1 MAVEIHVQQ
10 QRVQIARAAAA
21 ATAIEPLFPDFQLI
35 RLFFIVI
42 CITDIG
48 RLPHFAC
55 YCFIQMQ
62 GASINRGG
70 NQG

>member
-21 ATAIEPLFPDFQLI
+21 ATAIEPLLPDFQLI

-42 CITDIG
+42 RITDIG

-55 YCFIQMQ
+55 HCFIQMQ
-62 GASINRGG
+62 GASISRGG